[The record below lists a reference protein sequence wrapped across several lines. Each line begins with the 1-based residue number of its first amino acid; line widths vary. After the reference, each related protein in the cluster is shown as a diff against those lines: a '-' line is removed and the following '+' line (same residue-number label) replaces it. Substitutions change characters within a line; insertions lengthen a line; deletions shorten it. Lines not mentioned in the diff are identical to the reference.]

1 MGRHMEEW
9 LFSSGG
15 CSRPHHFE
23 SAERLRF
30 RHGATRA
37 YLEEVQV
44 LPGIWLYR
52 GEASAQCRFKIDVA
66 GGERQGRVV
75 LGGML
80 SSRGLLNLEGCD
92 DMVWRDDGRFYA
104 LSPIER
110 RCSYDVDAERG
121 WRAVAVR
128 IEPEAMD
135 YLGSDDG
142 LPDIVS
148 DVLAVRRDDL
158 ADMGTLPGG
167 IRRVSQSLLRTPFE
181 GLTGRIFMQAKVL
194 ELLGHQFQHLDGQPV
209 VKTLTT
215 REQARIRMSRDML
228 LANLR
233 DPPDLEALASAVG
246 LSSKKLNRGF
256 RDLYG
261 TTVFSY
267 LQDARL
273 DAARAALEADTP
285 LSLKQLAWELGY
297 GQVSNFVTA
306 FRRRFGVTPGSLR
319 QGRYVSRQ

>member
-1 MGRHMEEW
+1 MEEW

-23 SAERLRF
+23 NSERLRF

-52 GEASAQCRFKIDVA
+52 GEASAHCRFQIDVA
-66 GGERQGRVV
+66 GGDRQGRVV
-75 LGGML
+75 LGGVL
-80 SSRGLLNLEGCD
+80 SSRGLLKLEGCD

-110 RCSYDVDAERG
+110 HCRYEIDAERG
-121 WRAVAVR
+121 WRSVAVR
-128 IEPEAMD
+128 IEAEAMD
-135 YLGSDDG
+135 FLGADDT

-148 DVLAVRRDDL
+148 DVLLARRDDL

-167 IRRVSQSLLRTPFE
+167 IRRLSQSLLRSPFE
-181 GLTGRIFMQAKVL
+181 GPIGRLFLQARVL
-194 ELLGHQFQHLDGQPV
+194 ELLGHQFQHLGGGSQSR
-209 VKTLTT
+209 TLTS
-215 REQARIRMSRDML
+215 REQSRIRMARDML
-228 LANLR
+228 MADLR
-233 DPPDLEALASAVG
+233 DPPDLEALASMAG

-273 DAARAALEADTP
+273 DVARAALEAGTP
-285 LSLKQLAWELGY
+285 MPLKQLAWDLGY

-319 QGRYVSRQ
+319 QGRPPA

>member
-1 MGRHMEEW
+1 MEDW

-15 CSRPHHFE
+15 CSRPHQFE
-23 SAERLRF
+23 NSERLRF
-30 RHGATRA
+30 RNGATRA
-37 YLEEVQV
+37 YLEETPV

-52 GEASAQCRFKIDVA
+52 GEATANCRFQIEVG
-66 GGERQGRVV
+66 GGERQGRVIM
-75 LGGML
+75 GGML

-104 LSPIER
+104 MSPIER
-110 RCSYDVDAERG
+110 HCRYDIDAERG
-121 WRAVAVR
+121 WRLVALRV
-128 IEPEAMD
+128 EAEAMD
-135 YLGSDDG
+135 LLGADDG

-148 DVLAVRRDDL
+148 DVLTVRKDDL

-167 IRRVSQSLLRTPFE
+167 IRRLSQSLLRTPFE
-181 GLTGRIFMQAKVL
+181 GRVGRLFMQAKVL
-194 ELLGHQFQHLDGQPV
+194 ELLGHQFQHLGEGPAP
-209 VKTLTT
+209 KTLSST
-215 REQARIRMSRDML
+215 EQARIRMSRDML

-233 DPPDLEALASAVG
+233 EPPDLEALASAVG

-261 TTVFSY
+261 TTVFAY
-267 LQDARL
+267 LHDARL
-273 DAARAALEADTP
+273 DAARAALEAGTP
-285 LSLKQLAWELGY
+285 LPLKQLAWELGY

-319 QGRYVSRQ
+319 DGGYAVRQ